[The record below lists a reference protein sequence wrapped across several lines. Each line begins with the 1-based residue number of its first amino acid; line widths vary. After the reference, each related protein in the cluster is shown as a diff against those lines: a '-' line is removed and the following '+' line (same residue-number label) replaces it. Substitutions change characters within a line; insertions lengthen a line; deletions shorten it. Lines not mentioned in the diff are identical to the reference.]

1 MLIAQLVAQSWLMQ
15 LEQKHLSVTV
25 VQDNLEL
32 RAQQGPLVR
41 QAQRVL
47 EEQLE
52 QLEQLEQQAVVAVA
66 VEHDLVLVHLVSAHV
81 MMLLK

>member
-52 QLEQLEQQAVVAVA
+52 QQVAVAVA